1 MEAYVYRWVTRLYA
15 NSSSCSAPPFFLF
28 WYYDTLLPV
37 VHVGPVTGYH
47 SAVYI
52 YGDRLCPVAEGVAF

>member
-1 MEAYVYRWVTRLYA
+1 MLIPPLAPHRLF
-15 NSSSCSAPPFFLF
+15 SFFGT
-28 WYYDTLLPV
+28 TLLPV